1 VGRPSARATVL
12 AFVALAVGAC
22 GSGDAGGIESTV
34 ADEHA
39 EFPSDAQPEGTQPW
53 PEGRFTGNCAS
64 DEGGGFLCFYEDE
77 MGRQGYVCLDASTRP
92 QVMSAAGA
100 HDPRRRFDH
109 DGRALP
115 PDNRCPDV
123 ADS

>member
-1 VGRPSARATVL
+1 MGRRSARAAVLVL
-12 AFVALAVGAC
+12 AALAVGAC
-22 GSGDAGGIESTV
+22 GSDETGEIEAAV
-34 ADEHA
+34 AEEHS

-53 PEGRFTGNCAS
+53 PEGRFAGDCAA
-64 DEGGGFLCFYEDE
+64 DESGGFLCFYEDE
-77 MGRQGYVCLDASTRP
+77 RGRQGYVCLDASTPP
-92 QVMSAAGA
+92 QVTSAAGA

-123 ADS
+123 AGS